1 MIFGYCRISRKTQSI
16 ERQVRNIL
24 EKYPTAK
31 IYKEAFTG
39 TRLDGRKE
47 LNKILKLLRPGDVL
61 IFDSVSRMSR
71 NADEGVKLYFEQY
84 NKGVNLVFLK
94 EPHISTESYTAA
106 LKAAGIN
113 IPSNGTAEGELVSDI
128 ARAITKFMQAKA
140 AADIRTA
147 FEQAQKEV
155 DDLHERT
162 REGIREVKRQN
173 EQHIAEGRPELVKQI
188 GQKKGAK
195 LQIKKKE
202 PAMQIIRKHS
212 RDFEGNLTD
221 TETMKLAGIS
231 RNTYYSYKKQL
242 AERLSQEQQEA

>member
-31 IYKEAFTG
+31 IYKEEFSG

-47 LNKILKLLRPGDVL
+47 LNKILKLLQAGDVL

-71 NADEGVKLYFEQY
+71 NADEGFELYKQLY
-84 NKGVNLVFLK
+84 DKGVDIVFLK
-94 EPHISTESYTAA
+94 EPHCNSEKYREALERQIDITVNTGDQATNTFMNTVISA
-106 LKAAGIN
+106 LNQLQMDLARKDI
-113 IPSNGTAEGELVSDI
+113 EL
-128 ARAITKFMQAKA
+128 
-140 AADIRTA
+140 A
-147 FEQAQKEV
+147 FQQAQKEV
-155 DDLHERT
+155 DDLHIRT
-162 REGIREVKRQN
+162 SEGIETARR
-173 EQHIAEGRPELVKQI
+173 AGKQI

-231 RNTYYSYKKQL
+231 RNTYYSYKKEL
-242 AERLSQEQQEA
+242 AERLSQKQQEA

>member
-31 IYKEAFTG
+31 ICKEEFSG

-47 LNKILKLLRPGDVL
+47 LNKILKLLQAGDVL

-71 NADEGVKLYFEQY
+71 NADEGFELYKQLY
-84 NKGVNLVFLK
+84 DKGVDIVFLK
-94 EPHISTESYTAA
+94 EPHCNSEKYREALERQIDITVNTGDQATNTFMNTVISA
-106 LKAAGIN
+106 LNQLQMDLARKDI
-113 IPSNGTAEGELVSDI
+113 EL
-128 ARAITKFMQAKA
+128 
-140 AADIRTA
+140 A
-147 FEQAQKEV
+147 FQQAQKEV
-155 DDLHERT
+155 DDLHIRT
-162 REGIREVKRQN
+162 SEGIETARR
-173 EQHIAEGRPELVKQI
+173 AGKQI

>member
-31 IYKEAFTG
+31 IYKEEFSG

-47 LNKILKLLRPGDVL
+47 LNKILKLLQAGDVL

-71 NADEGVKLYFEQY
+71 NADEGFELYKQLY
-84 NKGVNLVFLK
+84 DKGVDIVFLK
-94 EPHISTESYTAA
+94 EPHCNSEKYREALERQIDITVNTGDQATNTFMNTVISA
-106 LKAAGIN
+106 LNQLQMDLARKDI
-113 IPSNGTAEGELVSDI
+113 EL
-128 ARAITKFMQAKA
+128 
-140 AADIRTA
+140 A
-147 FEQAQKEV
+147 FQQAQKEV
-155 DDLHERT
+155 DDLHIRT
-162 REGIREVKRQN
+162 SEGIETARR
-173 EQHIAEGRPELVKQI
+173 AGKQI

-231 RNTYYSYKKQL
+231 RNTFYHYKKEL